1 MWPKLRRHLGVKLFV
16 SYLVVIVIGLGVQA
30 VAAEIALP
38 SAFQRH
44 MANMQAGIGVPGG
57 PGGMMGNG
65 GNAGG
70 RGLELYSN
78 FRAGVNEALAV
89 AAVAALLAAFVAS
102 IFISRRVVAPV
113 QAITHASQRIADGHY
128 DYRVPVPSGAPHAV
142 DELGQL
148 AHAFNQMAER
158 LEHTEQMR
166 RELLGDVSHELR
178 TPLTAIKG
186 SMEGLMDGVLAA
198 EPATFQRIEDE
209 ADRLQRLVSDLQEL
223 SRVEAGAYV
232 LDRQPVAMDALVK
245 TAVERVA
252 PQYQQKQIVLSA
264 QLTPHLPPVQGD
276 ADRLLQV
283 LLNLLSNACQYT
295 PDGGVVQIKAGLQAH
310 EVVVAVSD
318 NGVGIPAEHISHLFT
333 RFYRVDKSRSR
344 QAGGGSGIGLAI
356 AKHLVE
362 AHGGR
367 IWAQSDGDGKG
378 STFTF
383 ALPVGLT

>member
-1 MWPKLRRHLGVKLFV
+1 MWAELRRHLAFKLLI
-16 SYLVVIVIGLGVQA
+16 SYLVVIVIGMGVQA
-30 VAAEIALP
+30 AAAEIAIP

-44 MANMQAGIGVPGG
+44 MGNVQGM
-57 PGGMMGNG
+57 GGMMGG
-65 GNAGG
+65 GLGG
-70 RGLELYSN
+70 PMGMFAN

-89 AAVAALLAAFVAS
+89 AGAAAMLAALVTS
-102 IFISRRVVAPV
+102 VFISRRVVAPV

-128 DYRVPVPSGAPHAV
+128 AYRVAAPEDNLQTA

-166 RELLGDVSHELR
+166 QQLLGDVSHELR

-186 SMEGLMDGVLAA
+186 SMEALEDGVLAA
-198 EPATFQRIEDE
+198 EPATFRQIKEE
-209 ADRLQRLVSDLQEL
+209 ADRLQRLVNDLQEL

-232 LDRQPVAMDALVK
+232 LDREPVAIDSLVR

-252 PQYQQKQIVLSA
+252 PQYRQKEVALST
-264 QLTPHLPPVQGD
+264 QLAPHLPSVFGD
-276 ADRLLQV
+276 RDRLLQV
-283 LLNLLSNACQYT
+283 LLNLLSNAYQYT
-295 PDGGVVQIKAGLQAH
+295 PSGGSVQVRASLQAN

-318 NGVGIPAEHISHLFT
+318 SGMGIPAGHIPHLFT

-362 AHGGR
+362 VHGGR
-367 IWAQSDGDGKG
+367 IWAQSEGEGQG
-378 STFTF
+378 STFTV
-383 ALPVGLT
+383 ALPPHRA

>member
-1 MWPKLRRHLGVKLFV
+1 MWAELRRHLAFKLLI
-16 SYLVVIVIGLGVQA
+16 SYLVVIVIGMGVQA
-30 VAAEIALP
+30 AAAEVAIP

-44 MANMQAGIGVPGG
+44 MGNVQGMA
-57 PGGMMGNG
+57 GMMGG
-65 GNAGG
+65 GGPMGMFA
-70 RGLELYSN
+70 N

-89 AAVAALLAAFVAS
+89 AGAVALLAALVAS
-102 IFISRRVVAPV
+102 VFISRRVVAPV

-128 DYRVPVPSGAPHAV
+128 DYRVAAPENDLETA
-142 DELGQL
+142 DELGRL

-166 RELLGDVSHELR
+166 QQLLGDVSHELR

-186 SMEGLMDGVLAA
+186 SMEALEDGVLAA
-198 EPATFQRIEDE
+198 EPATFQGIKDE
-209 ADRLQRLVSDLQEL
+209 ADRLQRLVNDLQEL
-223 SRVEAGAYV
+223 SRVEARAYV
-232 LDRQPVAMDALVK
+232 LDRAPVAMDALVR

-252 PQYQQKQIVLSA
+252 PQYRQKQVALSTQVA
-264 QLTPHLPPVQGD
+264 PRLPPVFGD
-276 ADRLLQV
+276 RDRLLQV

-295 PDGGVVQIKAGLQAH
+295 PSSGSVQVSASLQGN
-310 EVVVAVSD
+310 EVIVAVSD
-318 NGVGIPAEHISHLFT
+318 TGIGIPAEHIPHLFT

-367 IWAQSDGDGKG
+367 IWAQSEGDGRG
-378 STFTF
+378 STFTV
-383 ALPVGLT
+383 ALPSHRP

>member
-1 MWPKLRRHLGVKLFV
+1 M
-16 SYLVVIVIGLGVQA
+16 
-30 VAAEIALP
+30 
-38 SAFQRH
+38 
-44 MANMQAGIGVPGG
+44 
-57 PGGMMGNG
+57 
-65 GNAGG
+65 
-70 RGLELYSN
+70 
-78 FRAGVNEALAV
+78 NEALAV
-89 AAVAALLAAFVAS
+89 AGAVALLAALVAS
-102 IFISRRVVAPV
+102 VFISRRVVAPV

-128 DYRVPVPSGAPHAV
+128 DYRVAAPENDLQTA

-166 RELLGDVSHELR
+166 QQLLGDVSHELR

-186 SMEGLMDGVLAA
+186 SMEALEDGVLAA
-198 EPATFQRIEDE
+198 EPATFQRIKDE
-209 ADRLQRLVSDLQEL
+209 ADRLQRLVNDLQEL

-232 LDRQPVAMDALVK
+232 LDRAPLSVDALVR

-252 PQYQQKQIVLSA
+252 PQYRQKQVALST
-264 QLTPHLPPVQGD
+264 QLAPHLPLVFGD
-276 ADRLLQV
+276 RDRLLQV

-295 PDGGVVQIKAGLQAH
+295 PSGGSVQIRASVQGS

-318 NGVGIPAEHISHLFT
+318 NGIGIPAGHIPHLFT

-378 STFTF
+378 STFTM
-383 ALPVGLT
+383 ALPPHRA